1 MQWKQEHSAPHYV
14 EEIGTVHLL
23 TCQNVKVAAVL
34 LSSGAVETA
43 VRRRRALGEDLHS
56 SLPADTSVQH
66 YMREPIKQDVHTVHV
81 TEPSTVQSNGRPHFP
96 TCSHGGGLVQVAAFE
111 HLLGRPH

>member
-43 VRRRRALGEDLHS
+43 VRRRRALGEDLHGVKEVVGLCTTRLVILM
-56 SLPADTSVQH
+56 SLGLRSKVKGQ
-66 YMREPIKQDVHTVHV
+66 R
-81 TEPSTVQSNGRPHFP
+81 SNTRFIGQA
-96 TCSHGGGLVQVAAFE
+96 GIM
-111 HLLGRPH
+111 